1 MSCITS
7 SSTEAR
13 RRSPRGIRR
22 VPTPSRATTDS
33 TTTWAIG
40 PRPRAWAWPRSVNGL
55 PAGPVSVSGGDGTT
69 GMLTANLVGNVTIR
83 AQSGALTTST
93 SFPVVAAATT
103 TALDAPP
110 SVQYSDLLALTATVT
125 PANLGNGQM
134 VRGSVTCHAGAAPL
148 GPPVAVASDG
158 RARL

>member
-1 MSCITS
+1 TATDGTATGTAKLTVNPGDAS
-7 SSTEAR
+7 AVVF
-13 RRSPRGIRR
+13 
-22 VPTPSRATTDS
+22 VPATTSAMVSGSKRTFTARIQDTYGNTITGYTGTVTFTQS
-33 TTTWAIG
+33 AG
-40 PRPRAWAWPRSVNGL
+40 PGSVNGL

-134 VRGSVTCHAGAAPL
+134 
-148 GPPVAVASDG
+148 
-158 RARL
+158 